1 MATEASTIG
10 RVFQDKDFVG
20 VTALDLDKTTQ
31 MAADEV
37 SRISTTLAALS
48 NEILMCESGQERRS
62 CVKKA
67 LREYETAV
75 KWVQVIVGHDE
86 ELEKAS
92 LCLTPKARS
101 VEAEPAATGKIFA
114 TQPSPAS
121 SPPRLGNTVS
131 SAPPAWS
138 ALGSVPPP
146 PSHAPSLPIGRNPAA
161 QAGPQAFQLEV
172 GSWSNRSSTTTL
184 SPDASQA
191 LPQLPGLEHL
201 QGPPCNQNF
210 NMNGAGSWS
219 NRSSSVDSLNEFQEA
234 PSFGRHQQ
242 LQTQGART
250 MLNLNPM
257 MPPQQRHQQQQMM
270 QTAQQQHAHPQQQ
283 LVNQIQQ
290 ELGHMMLPNMPGL
303 RPTQQQN
310 MQPQQQGHGM
320 QNMHQLPNGQ
330 QVQVIAV
337 PMGAP
342 PPAGTI
348 LAASPAPVGSIPTS
362 EHFQPMSEIYPQ
374 DICKPASSNK
384 FRIVNPSTG
393 EEVHAPSDNDKNP
406 KRFAIV
412 NPGTGEEVLP
422 TENEK
427 ENTHINFGELSDDDE
442 NKANVGAS
450 WDWPLSRPEIRER
463 IVASSD

>member
-1 MATEASTIG
+1 
-10 RVFQDKDFVG
+10 
-20 VTALDLDKTTQ
+20 
-31 MAADEV
+31 
-37 SRISTTLAALS
+37 
-48 NEILMCESGQERRS
+48 
-62 CVKKA
+62 
-67 LREYETAV
+67 
-75 KWVQVIVGHDE
+75 
-86 ELEKAS
+86 
-92 LCLTPKARS
+92 
-101 VEAEPAATGKIFA
+101 
-114 TQPSPAS
+114 
-121 SPPRLGNTVS
+121 
-131 SAPPAWS
+131 
-138 ALGSVPPP
+138 
-146 PSHAPSLPIGRNPAA
+146 
-161 QAGPQAFQLEV
+161 
-172 GSWSNRSSTTTL
+172 
-184 SPDASQA
+184 
-191 LPQLPGLEHL
+191 
-201 QGPPCNQNF
+201 
-210 NMNGAGSWS
+210 
-219 NRSSSVDSLNEFQEA
+219 
-234 PSFGRHQQ
+234 
-242 LQTQGART
+242 

-257 MPPQQRHQQQQMM
+257 MPPQQRHPQQQMM
-270 QTAQQQHAHPQQQ
+270 QTAQQQPAHPQQQ

-303 RPTQQQN
+303 RASQQQQQQQQN
-310 MQPQQQGHGM
+310 MQPQQQGHAMAGM

-393 EEVHAPSDNDKNP
+393 EEVHAPSDSDKNP

-427 ENTHINFGELSDDDE
+427 ENTHINFGELSADDE
-442 NKANVGAS
+442 NKAIVGAS